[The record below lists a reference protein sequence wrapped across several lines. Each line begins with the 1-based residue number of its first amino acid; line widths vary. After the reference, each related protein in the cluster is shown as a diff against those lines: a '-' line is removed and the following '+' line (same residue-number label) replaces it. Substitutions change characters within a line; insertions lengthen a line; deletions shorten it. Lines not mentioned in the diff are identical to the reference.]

1 MDGKAKVKGSEQPNE
16 GEGIRTAA
24 RRYNEAQRRFVRS
37 GQVEEKAREA
47 KKALVKS
54 VRWSGLTRSATMTA
68 EDPQITQKH

>member
-1 MDGKAKVKGSEQPNE
+1 VREKAIGPQRAGPTR
-16 GEGIRTAA
+16 RT
-24 RRYNEAQRRFVRS
+24 RFVRS
-37 GQVEEKAREA
+37 GQVEKAREA